1 MSKRHYHGMD
11 FSVDELAEDLLTL
24 STLSI
29 DACLTILG
37 LLAQKKVILNPKVKF
52 SPAHNQYTGN

>member
-1 MSKRHYHGMD
+1 MD